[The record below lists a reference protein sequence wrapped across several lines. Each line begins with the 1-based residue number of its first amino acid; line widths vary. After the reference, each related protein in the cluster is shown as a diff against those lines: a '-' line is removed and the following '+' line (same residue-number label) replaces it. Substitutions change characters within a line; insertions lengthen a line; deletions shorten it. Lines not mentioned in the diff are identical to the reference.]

1 MAVRFFC
8 ALIVVLLL
16 LLPIIVL
23 AVTPIR
29 LLRGVA
35 QDPDL
40 GLLDEDPVI
49 KDNEHNDYTDDYNS
63 EGHYFE
69 RADILR
75 GPSDTGGTDDNNHNV
90 TGDPLHP
97 LERAEVQ
104 RSPVN
109 AGADDPTDLA
119 QIPVPAAAPLDKMLK
134 AINFRRDNLP
144 LWESVQGEVRFNGL
158 PYHIKGVNWFGFETD
173 TRVFHG
179 LDVHTLGF
187 YLDFLRAEDF
197 NLLRLPI
204 SLAAALDLDSYPSYH
219 YFQDPVLRGKTVRQL
234 LEIVIDEAGARGMMV
249 LLDMHRARENEK
261 FELWYTKEYSYG
273 NLLDGWHRLLSAFK
287 HRWNIMGVDLLNEPH
302 GAARWESGDEDID
315 WNRTAENM
323 TMTLMQAHPEY
334 TGLFFVEGVSN
345 DYPYICFWGANLE
358 GVVRRPLDVSGNGKF
373 PNGNKRVVYSP
384 HTYGPS
390 VDHQPYFDAP
400 DYPRNLPKIWDALF
414 GFVEQATGNAVVIG
428 EWGGFYHNQTKLFI
442 DEFALYLLERC
453 MSDNI
458 FWVLNPNVSFW
469 GRREVWKES
478 LTFMLLY
485 VYLSRLRE
493 FSHAYRALTREA
505 YSTTTGPR
513 PGATVSRF
521 YRSCSLPRPGSFS
534 MGRSSF
540 TSRGPMRTV
549 SVTHA
554 GGSGRSRSGNACVRA
569 GMTWSGRRESS
580 CRWCKA

>member
-1 MAVRFFC
+1 MAVRLLY
-8 ALIVVLLL
+8 APIAVLLF

-23 AVTPIR
+23 SVTPIR

-40 GLLDEDPVI
+40 GLLDKDPAIEDNALNEYI
-49 KDNEHNDYTDDYNS
+49 DDNSSIQYYIEPA
-63 EGHYFE
+63 G
-69 RADILR
+69 ILHSK
-75 GPSDTGGTDDNNHNV
+75 GDTSGTDDDDHYV
-90 TGDPLHP
+90 TGDPLRP

-104 RSPVN
+104 RGPIN
-109 AGADDPTDLA
+109 GGDDDSNELVE
-119 QIPVPAAAPLDKMLK
+119 ISIPAAAPIDKMLK
-134 AINFRRDNLP
+134 AINFRRDDLP

-204 SLAAALDLDSYPSYH
+204 SLAAALNLDSYPSYH

-234 LEIVIDEAGARGMMV
+234 LEIVIHEAGARGIMV
-249 LLDMHRARENEK
+249 ILDMHRARENEK
-261 FELWYTKEYSYG
+261 FELWYTKEYSYDM
-273 NLLDGWHRLLSAFK
+273 LLDGWNYLLSAFK

-302 GAARWESGDEDID
+302 GAARWESGDPGID
-315 WNRTAENM
+315 WNRAAENM

-345 DYPYICFWGANLE
+345 NYPYICFWGANLE
-358 GVVRRPLDVSGNGKF
+358 GVARRPLDVRGNGIF
-373 PNGNKRVVYSP
+373 PNGNRRVVYSP

-390 VDHQPYFDAP
+390 VDQQPYFDAP

-469 GRREVWKES
+469 VREVW
-478 LTFMLLY
+478 
-485 VYLSRLRE
+485 
-493 FSHAYRALTREA
+493 
-505 YSTTTGPR
+505 
-513 PGATVSRF
+513 
-521 YRSCSLPRPGSFS
+521 
-534 MGRSSF
+534 
-540 TSRGPMRTV
+540 
-549 SVTHA
+549 
-554 GGSGRSRSGNACVRA
+554 
-569 GMTWSGRRESS
+569 
-580 CRWCKA
+580 